1 MAQEN
6 YYLENSIVHFKDEQS
21 ANKIKDSLNKDF
33 IFDHLDPAKAYS
45 ANAPEPFRT
54 STMQQEAI
62 NQLG

>member
-1 MAQEN
+1 MDSN
-6 YYLENSIVHFKDEQS
+6 IVHFKDEQS
-21 ANKIKDSLNKDF
+21 AIKIKDSLNKDF
-33 IFDHLDPAKAYS
+33 IFDHLDPAKPYS